1 MEPISPDSSNSQSR
15 SDRIDRRQ
23 AILWITAAA
32 AAAATFP
39 HASAQSRLS
48 RQVGSTKTPD
58 GNRIGWD
65 PVLNKAYTPGELWPL
80 TLSAKQR
87 RAAASLTDLILPP
100 DSPTDKLP
108 SQLGVH
114 DFIDEWISSPYD
126 ETEKDRAVIVQGLE
140 WLDAEANRRFKTDF
154 AELAEEQKSKI
165 ADDICGRAPVKK
177 DLKAQATF
185 FERFRYLAASGYYTT
200 PQGWKDI
207 GYVGNV
213 PMAEFPGPTP
223 EALRHLG
230 LA

>member
-1 MEPISPDSSNSQSR
+1 MDPISPDFPNSLDQSE
-15 SDRIDRRQ
+15 RINRRQ

-39 HASAQSRLS
+39 HASAQGRLS
-48 RQVGSTKTPD
+48 RQVGSPTTPH

-65 PVLNKAYTPGELWPL
+65 PVLNKVYAPGELWPL
-80 TLSAKQR
+80 TLFAKQR

-100 DSPTDKLP
+100 DSPSDKLP

-126 ETEKDRAVIVQGLE
+126 ETEKDRAVIVQGLD
-140 WLDAEANRRFKTDF
+140 WIDAEANRRFKNDF
-154 AELAEEQKSKI
+154 ADLPEEQKCKI
-165 ADDICGRAPVKK
+165 ADDICGKKPVKK
-177 DLKAQATF
+177 ELKAQAMF

-213 PMAEFPGPTP
+213 PMLEFPGPTP
-223 EALRHLG
+223 EALEHLD